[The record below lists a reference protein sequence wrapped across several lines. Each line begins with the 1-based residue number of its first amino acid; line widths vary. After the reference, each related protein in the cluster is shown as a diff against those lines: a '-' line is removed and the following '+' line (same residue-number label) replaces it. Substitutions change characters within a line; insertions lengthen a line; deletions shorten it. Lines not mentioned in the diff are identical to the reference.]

1 MNLKKRKHFTTV
13 KGIINEFKEKETFD
27 SQQRREFPDEFVC
40 FFLPISLYELGQILF
55 WLSATAIAAV

>member
-40 FFLPISLYELGQILF
+40 FFLPISSYELGQI
-55 WLSATAIAAV
+55 